1 MRPAPGCS
9 AEFPDK
15 WMNREPDKK
24 RILLVDD
31 HPIVRDGLAERIN
44 READLNVCGEAEDR
58 FEAIEAI
65 EKHKPDLVIV
75 DIALKTSNGIELIK
89 DIHSRWPKLS
99 MLVVSMH
106 DEALYAERALRAGAR
121 GYLTKQEATH
131 SILTGIRRILGG
143 EIYMNQKTASMV
155 LGRLAANRGKAA
167 DSVVDLLAEREMQV
181 FELIGSGLSTRH
193 IAERLHIDVKTVE
206 TYRARIKEKLSLKD
220 SSDLL
225 QMAIKWQ
232 KLR

>member
-15 WMNREPDKK
+15 WMNREPDIK

-131 SILTGIRRILGG
+131 SILTGIRRILDG

-155 LGRLAANRGKAA
+155 LGRLATNRGKAA

>member
-1 MRPAPGCS
+1 
-9 AEFPDK
+9 
-15 WMNREPDKK
+15 MNQSHQAGKR

-31 HPIVRDGLAERIN
+31 HPIVREGLAERIN
-44 READLNVCGEAEDR
+44 RESDLMVCAEAEDR
-58 FEAIEAI
+58 HEALQAVPQA
-65 EKHKPDLVIV
+65 KPDLIIV

-89 DIHSRWPKLS
+89 DIHSRWPQLP

-131 SILTGIRRILGG
+131 SILMGIRRVLGG
-143 EIYMNQKTASMV
+143 EIYLNPKTASTV
-155 LGRLAANRGKAA
+155 LGRLAARHGEVT

-181 FELIGSGLSTRH
+181 FELTGHGLSTRQ

-206 TYRARIKEKLSLKD
+206 TYRARIKEKLVLKD
-220 SSDLL
+220 SSELL
-225 QMAIKWQ
+225 QLAIQWQ
-232 KLR
+232 KEK